1 MTFYFGE
8 TSTEI
13 EYLNLSSG
21 LPLNLTQL
29 LCLLQLQFPYLLTG
43 NSKKTCPT
51 ISQDCCKHQIR

>member
-8 TSTEI
+8 ISTEI

-43 NSKKTCPT
+43 NSKKLVLPSLK
-51 ISQDCCKHQIR
+51 IVVSIR